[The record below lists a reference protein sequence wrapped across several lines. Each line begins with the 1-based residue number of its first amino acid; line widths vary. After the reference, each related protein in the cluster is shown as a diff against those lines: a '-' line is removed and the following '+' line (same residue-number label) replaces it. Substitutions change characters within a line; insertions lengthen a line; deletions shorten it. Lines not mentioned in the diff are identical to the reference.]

1 MPILAAPPT
10 FGLSFGPGLKETNRV
25 ISFDPQYTLDLARSR
40 MLHRVTPMDVTAAF
54 AAPYSGATLFAILLA
69 RHPDV
74 SSDGETFPW
83 VTDKPVLCSCGKPQ
97 IDCPYYRE
105 AASHFLSPDGRNWN
119 DRLFTAHPH
128 YSRLELLDKGI
139 GRQWQQGFL
148 RALQHCLRSAVP
160 GWRRLDRDF
169 VNAHLQF
176 VENSLRLRHARVYVD
191 GTKSIRRAVLF
202 AESGRVR
209 LKAIHLVRD
218 GRGFCFSYLK
228 NNKLP
233 RTRLALAARK
243 WLGSLR
249 AVDRFRAR
257 MPHIPMLSIRYE
269 DLCHDVPATLQR
281 VCDFLDL
288 PYDPALERTE
298 PGNGHLLGNRMRLTF
313 DGRVEQCVGWQHE
326 FTGAE
331 IAFLDRELRS
341 GLEAYQYPLPLHAC
355 RPLTACNHD
364 MILKPAGQIE

>member
-1 MPILAAPPT
+1 V
-10 FGLSFGPGLKETNRV
+10 NRV
-25 ISFDPQYTLDLARSR
+25 ISVDPQYTLALASTRT
-40 MLHRVTPMDVTAAF
+40 LHHIPPLDVTAVF

-83 VTDKPVLCSCGKPQ
+83 VTEKPVLCSCGKPQ

-105 AASHFLSPDGRNWN
+105 AAAHFLSPDGRSWD

-128 YSRLELLDKGI
+128 YSRLELLDKVI
-139 GRQWQQGFL
+139 GRQWRQGFL
-148 RALQHCLRSAVP
+148 RALQHYLRSAVP
-160 GWRRLDRDF
+160 VWRRLDRDF

-176 VENSLRLRHARVYVD
+176 VENSLRVRHARIYVD

-202 AESGRVR
+202 ADSGRVR

-228 NNKLP
+228 NNNLP
-233 RTRLALAARK
+233 RTKLALAARA
-243 WLGSLR
+243 WLASLQ

-257 MPHIPMLSIRYE
+257 MPHIPLLSIRYE

-288 PYDPALERTE
+288 PYDLALERSE

-313 DGRVEQCVGWQHE
+313 DGRVEQCVRWQRE

-331 IAFLDRELRS
+331 IAFLNRELRA
-341 GLEAYQYPLPLHAC
+341 GLDAYQYPLHFHGCGLLSAF
-355 RPLTACNHD
+355 NHD
-364 MILKPAGQIE
+364 MMLKPAGQIE